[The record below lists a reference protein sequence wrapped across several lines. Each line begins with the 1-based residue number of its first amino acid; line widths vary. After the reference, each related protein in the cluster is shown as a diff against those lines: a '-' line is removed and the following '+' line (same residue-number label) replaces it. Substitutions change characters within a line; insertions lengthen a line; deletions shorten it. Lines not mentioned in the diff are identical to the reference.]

1 MMNTIC
7 FRVGLSFD
15 ALIHCR
21 YCMPVR
27 TGIRRHLGL
36 IVCLGLLGGNLCP
49 DLFAAES
56 VRLPNSQNQTVVDF
70 AIPPQSLKPALHSFM
85 AQAGVK
91 LRYVPAQVSGLRS
104 PGVSGRLTPEAALYR
119 LLSGSGLRWRH
130 REDGQYQLLSTSR
143 RGKTQ
148 EETEDGEVTDRV
160 VLSVTASRVASEV
173 QKTPAAIS
181 IIDQQELARIKPVD
195 TRRELLKRIPGYSM
209 IRNLR
214 IPSGGKNYTINL
226 IDGLAIGS
234 AFGSGSIGSV
244 EDSNT
249 FDIERVEVIR
259 GPASALY
266 GSNALGGVINVI
278 TREPPADPEVRVWG
292 EAGEYGRQRGGVSAA
307 GSNDALGY
315 FVDANFL
322 NYDGWRERTD
332 NERKQF
338 SSKLLYTPD
347 IDVAYTFRVE
357 YLDLYQEN
365 SGSLNEAQFNEDWQQ
380 ALVYDAYNDEEAVSG
395 SFKYERDL
403 SNHSAIELSYGI
415 RNTQS
420 EGPPSYSAT
429 GGFSS
434 SDVTNQNL
442 VGLYRHEFDGY
453 ASQLIVGI
461 DLLHS
466 DSLSKTYQ
474 DREPSS
480 DISQEWDVTAITR
493 SPFVQYELS
502 PKSWL
507 HLSLGARYDHI
518 NYAADGYKVSRS
530 VATDY
535 DESISYSHLSPKAGA
550 TFDLNARNSL
560 WVGYGQGFVVP
571 SRTYLFVGSRGY
583 DPNPDLDP
591 EKARNYELGLRG
603 RTQDGWLSYDV
614 TLYHTKIT
622 DMLVADDNLSLYVN
636 AGEVLVKGVESAIGI
651 VPLQDWRID
660 LTHTY
665 AVNKYL
671 DFISGTANY
680 SGHTMSASPR
690 HHLDARLTWT
700 PLPGLSAELEW
711 NHISRYYTSD
721 QNDDPQGQFQRA
733 DLLNLRVAYAKGPW
747 SYWGTILNLADRKY
761 AERVSY
767 SASGGRTFEV
777 GEPRTLYAGL
787 AYDW

>member
-1 MMNTIC
+1 MSCILLGNK
-7 FRVGLSFD
+7 RRLS
-15 ALIHCR
+15 
-21 YCMPVR
+21 
-27 TGIRRHLGL
+27 L
-36 IVCLGLLGGNLCP
+36 IVGLGLLGGNVCSNLY
-49 DLFAAES
+49 AEE
-56 VRLPNSQNQTVVDF
+56 NSPVSEVQNQTLVDF
-70 AIPPQSLKPALHSFM
+70 SVQAQALKSALSSFM
-85 AQAGVK
+85 TQAGVK
-91 LRYVPAQVSGLRS
+91 VRYVPAQVNGLRS
-104 PGVSGRLTPEAALYR
+104 RGVSGKLTPEAALYR
-119 LLSGSGLRWRH
+119 LLAGTGLRWRQ
-130 REDGQYQLLSTSR
+130 REDGQFQLLVASKR
-143 RGKTQ
+143 NAPQEG
-148 EETEDGEVTDRV
+148 EETTDATDRAV
-160 VLSVTASRVASEV
+160 ISVTASRVASEV
-173 QKTPAAIS
+173 QQTPAAIS
-181 IIDQQELARIKPVD
+181 IIDQQELDRVKVVD
-195 TRRELLKRIPGYSM
+195 SRRELLKRIPGYSM

-234 AFGSGSIGSV
+234 AFGSGTIGSV

-249 FDIERVEVIR
+249 LDIERVEVIR

-278 TREPPADPEVRVWG
+278 TRDPPVEPEYRVWG

-315 FVDANFL
+315 FLDANFL
-322 NYDGWRERTD
+322 DYDGWQDRTD

-365 SGSLNEAQFNEDWQQ
+365 PGSLTQAQYNDDWQQ
-380 ALVYDAYNDEEAVSG
+380 ALVYDAYNDEESLSG
-395 SFKYERDL
+395 TFKYERDL
-403 SNHSAIELSYGI
+403 SKDSGIELSYGI
-415 RNTQS
+415 RNTEA

-442 VGLYRHEFDGY
+442 VGLYRHDFDWY
-453 ASQLIVGI
+453 DSQLIVGV

-466 DSLSKTYQ
+466 DSLSKTYT
-474 DREPSS
+474 DRDPSS
-480 DISQEWDVTAITR
+480 DISQKWDVTAITQ
-493 SPFVQYELS
+493 SPFAQYELS

-518 NYAADGYKVSRS
+518 SYSADGYKVSRG
-530 VATDY
+530 VTTDY
-535 DESISYSHLSPKAGA
+535 DESTSFSHLSPKAGA

-583 DPNPDLDP
+583 DANPDLDP

-603 RTQDGWLSYDV
+603 KTQDGWLNYDI
-614 TLYHTKIT
+614 TLYHTTIT
-622 DMLVADDNLSLYVN
+622 DMLVADDEVDLYVN
-636 AGEVLVKGVESAIGI
+636 AGEVLVKGVESTIGM
-651 VPLQDWRID
+651 VPAKDWRID

-671 DFISGTANY
+671 DFVSGTSDY
-680 SGHTMSASPR
+680 SGNTMSASPR
-690 HHLDARLTWT
+690 HHIDARLTWV
-700 PLPGLSAELEW
+700 PLPGLSTELEW
-711 NHISRYYTSD
+711 NHISSYYTSND
-721 QNDDPQGQFQRA
+721 NDDPRGQVKRPN
-733 DLLNLRVAYAKGPW
+733 LVNLRVAYERGPW
-747 SYWGTILNLADRKY
+747 SFWGTVLNLADRKY

-767 SASGGRTFEV
+767 STDDGREMDVGG
-777 GEPRTLYAGL
+777 PRTLYAGL
-787 AYDW
+787 AYNW